1 MVVLNGLR
9 RIRFLSN
16 FYIHFQL
23 NFELIDLV
31 SVSNVWEARPI
42 ENKKS
47 MRPLVFT
54 RSNNNKIDDLASV
67 VLKASPSECNSSEAK
82 NKIFYNQKMFRSTE
96 RDDIDQRNK
105 PDELVL
111 FEFIKSDLRKHF
123 LSNFNQAEFLNVYLV
138 WRSIVRIDEDK
149 ILVNY
154 GLMPNKVVS
163 AQSPTSLQAQQT
175 TQVIQSQQQLPQQ
188 RSASTNTFLD
198 IASPVANNGNLKNL
212 LLMVARCESR
222 VSFDFARNNLCPVLV
237 QIEMKNLSS
246 SQSFDLIMI
255 VKNPR

>member
-1 MVVLNGLR
+1 MTYSL
-9 RIRFLSN
+9 
-16 FYIHFQL
+16 
-23 NFELIDLV
+23 
-31 SVSNVWEARPI
+31 SVSIESKLYGDFPI
-42 ENKKS
+42 
-47 MRPLVFT
+47 
-54 RSNNNKIDDLASV
+54 
-67 VLKASPSECNSSEAK
+67 SSFAW
-82 NKIFYNQKMFRSTE
+82 SL
-96 RDDIDQRNK
+96 DSC
-105 PDELVL
+105 

-123 LSNFNQAEFLNVYLV
+123 LSHFNQAEFLNVYLV
-138 WRSIVRIDEDK
+138 WRSIVRRDEDK

-163 AQSPTSLQAQQT
+163 AQSPTSLQAQQA

-188 RSASTNTFLD
+188 RSASANTFLD

-246 SQSFDLIMI
+246 SQGFDLIMI